1 MLRVSNLR
9 LLYIATLVAL
19 AVVSSMPLAS
29 QVAGHAAKSE
39 VATLSINSPSNSGA
53 HSGSGHVEKIQ
64 VRGAVDALEI
74 EIQTSGGSVSPNT
87 QVLTAPDRIL
97 IDFPGA
103 FPAAVLR
110 DLQVHRGPLKTVR
123 AGLFF
128 SNPPITRVVLDLA
141 APQAYQIMNTRV
153 SATQSSFVIKIGSAK
168 AGVGETAFKSGNQ
181 APTSSTLVSTA
192 RVRTAKLTEGVLT
205 SSSARGM
212 AVPMPMARVQNAMV
226 GGNRSVV
233 SAASTTATANVVTA
247 ELATVSEAVLP
258 SMPAAPV
265 APPPAKPALVVV
277 FENGLL
283 RIHADKSTMAEVLFE
298 VQRQTQAEIAIPA
311 GAEQEQVVIDIG
323 PASSREVLGALFNGS
338 AYNFI
343 FMGSEEKLERVI
355 LTRRE
360 GGTF

>member
-1 MLRVSNLR
+1 
-9 LLYIATLVAL
+9 
-19 AVVSSMPLAS
+19 MPLAA
-29 QVAGHAAKSE
+29 QVTGHAPKSE
-39 VATLSINSPSNSGA
+39 VASLSINSQSNAGA
-53 HSGSGHVEKIQ
+53 HSGGAHVEKVQ
-64 VRGAVDALEI
+64 VRGATDALEI
-74 EIQTSGGSVSPNT
+74 EIQTSGGPVSPNA
-87 QVLTAPDRIL
+87 QVLTSPDRLL

-103 FPAAVLR
+103 LPAAALR

-141 APQAYQIMNTRV
+141 APQSYQIVNTRV
-153 SATQSSFVIKIGSAK
+153 SPNQRSFVIKISSAK
-168 AGVGETAFKSGNQ
+168 AGVEETAFTSGNQ
-181 APTSSTLVSTA
+181 APTSSARVSTA
-192 RVRTAKLTEGVLT
+192 RLTTAKLNEGVLT
-205 SSSARGM
+205 SSEAHGI
-212 AVPMPMARVQNAMV
+212 APMPTAKLQNAV
-226 GGNRSVV
+226 AGVNSSPV
-233 SAASTTATANVVTA
+233 SAGSVSATARVVTA
-247 ELATVSEAVLP
+247 DAAPVSEAVQP
-258 SMPAAPV
+258 TTPATPV
-265 APPPAKPALVVV
+265 APVPAKPALVVV

-283 RIHADKSTMAEVLFE
+283 QIHADKSTMAEVLFE

-338 AYNFI
+338 PYNFI

>member
-1 MLRVSNLR
+1 MLRASKLQ
-9 LLYIATLVAL
+9 LLYTATLVAL
-19 AVVSSMPLAS
+19 AAVSSMPLAS

-39 VATLSINSPSNSGA
+39 VATLSISSQSNAGS
-53 HSGSGHVEKIQ
+53 HSGNAHVERIQ
-64 VRGAVDALEI
+64 VRGASDALEI
-74 EIQTSGGSVSPNT
+74 EIQISGGSVSPNT
-87 QVLTAPDRIL
+87 QVLTAPDRL
-97 IDFPGA
+97 LVDFPGA
-103 FPAAVLR
+103 LPAAALR
-110 DLQVHRGPLKTVR
+110 DLQVHRGALKTVR

-128 SNPPITRVVLDLA
+128 RNPPITRVVLDLA
-141 APQAYQIMNTRV
+141 GPQAYQIVNTRV
-153 SATQSSFVIKIGSAK
+153 SSNQSSFVIKISSARP
-168 AGVGETAFKSGNQ
+168 GVEETAFKNGDQ
-181 APTSSTLVSTA
+181 TPTTSTVVSTA
-192 RVRTAKLTEGVLT
+192 RVSTAKLTEGVLT

-212 AVPMPMARVQNAMV
+212 AAPMPMARVQNTVASD
-226 GGNRSVV
+226 NPSLV
-233 SAASTTATANVVTA
+233 SAASTTATARVVTA
-247 ELATVSEAVLP
+247 EAGSVSEAVQP
-258 SMPAAPV
+258 SAPAAPV
-265 APPPAKPALVVV
+265 APPPAKHALVVV

-343 FMGSEEKLERVI
+343 FVGSEEKLERVI

>member
-1 MLRVSNLR
+1 MLRVSKLR
-9 LLYIATLVAL
+9 LLYTATLVAL
-19 AVVSSMPLAS
+19 AAVSSMPLAS

-39 VATLSINSPSNSGA
+39 LATLSINSQSNAGS
-53 HSGSGHVEKIQ
+53 HSGNAHVEKIQ
-64 VRGAVDALEI
+64 VRGASDALEI
-74 EIQTSGGSVSPNT
+74 EIQLSGDSVTPNT
-87 QVLTAPDRIL
+87 QVLTAPDRLL

-103 FPAAVLR
+103 LPAAELR
-110 DLQVHRGPLKTVR
+110 NLQVHRGALKTVR

-128 SNPPITRVVLDLA
+128 RNPPITRVVLDLA
-141 APQAYQIMNTRV
+141 GPQAYQIVNTQV
-153 SATQSSFVIKIGSAK
+153 SSNQSSFVIKISSAR
-168 AGVGETAFKSGNQ
+168 AGVEETTFKSGNQ
-181 APTSSTLVSTA
+181 ATTNAARVGTA
-192 RVRTAKLTEGVLT
+192 RVCTAKLSEGVLT
-205 SSSARGM
+205 SSEARGS
-212 AVPMPMARVQNAMV
+212 VPMPTARLQNAV
-226 GGNRSVV
+226 AGGNPSVV
-233 SAASTTATANVVTA
+233 SAASETATPKVVTA
-247 ELATVSEAVLP
+247 EAASISDAAQP
-258 SMPAAPV
+258 SGPAAPV

-323 PASSREVLGALFNGS
+323 PASAREVLGALFNGS